1 MNDDLTPSAVADFIK
16 NDTVNREDTLR
27 QNILTAADTNPDQH
41 AEAVKL
47 GRTANVPADFVAAD
61 IESYRKEG
69 KIDSALVKSIVTNYP
84 AFDSWLDNQDNA
96 KIVHDDVPALTGVLD
111 TVRAFPSGAIT
122 SLGQGVEGLGSLSA
136 SASQVLKG
144 MSEKNRYMAMDS
156 NFQMLRLYTGLFGIA
171 AQPTGQVVQEVGEF
185 VGPPEERQT
194 TATNISSGVGQVAG
208 QVLTYWLTG
217 GAGNAALT
225 IGQGAQQQTD
235 RLDAEGITD
244 PEKRLLAQGLGGA
257 ATFATERVELGVL
270 LKGVPGLD
278 KLMGQLPKALQNK
291 WANRVIDVTAAG
303 GAEAAQET
311 LEGFLQDTIEYGIYN
326 EDVEFLKGMQQ
337 QAGEAGAVGAI
348 SRALILGI
356 TSGKG
361 GRQAA
366 QEQQAQAAAKESV
379 QSAKEQVQ
387 ASKLQARDPE
397 KMREVLK
404 AGNEEGKKITLDGTV
419 VQQFFQSGIDP
430 EEFFNL
436 APSARE
442 QFEQADAAGTDISI
456 PLDEFLHAIATAP
469 ENAYDF
475 MTDFVKID
483 PDVDPALQG
492 WDLQNPDD
500 LNAFI
505 QQSIRQ
511 AQEEWGA
518 RFEAAQDLTLDERI
532 ERQIRDNLMNR
543 ELMGE
548 KARAPEAAASE
559 AALYG
564 AFARTLSKRGGD
576 AAMRVFERR
585 FGTNFQ
591 VEGYRPPLPRR
602 IGTGSA
608 YYDKIR
614 AKVKAKRNSQKAADK
629 KRASKAGF
637 FGITKPKRAKA
648 TPTPL
653 INALIKRGGIDR
665 ESPIAAE
672 LKHIGITP
680 KSHPRLYARGK
691 LRDIDNIP
699 ADDIESD
706 LGTSGVF
713 SRDEEFNGYAS
724 RQELLDRLRDET
736 FGDYIRSDEELQLE
750 SFEEAEQQLIDALNE
765 EGVDIETATAEEID
779 AAIDRANKRYRE
791 EYESEQPGMYYQSAP
806 IKTDTPEFKK
816 WFGDSKV
823 VDADGKPLVV
833 YHGTDAEFESFIPS
847 SNGVYGP
854 GAYFTKYNGDA
865 ATYGK
870 NVIPVYLSI
879 QNPLKM
885 SMGDF
890 RRLRSEG
897 VDVAQWA
904 EEQQAQGFD
913 GIVTDD
919 MSVIVAFRPEQIKSV
934 HNRGTFD
941 ANDPRILYQENRG
954 VTQFNDRGQ
963 TIVKLF
969 AGADESTLLHETG
982 HVFLDIFAEIAS
994 QPDAPQDIKDM
1005 WNGTLQW
1012 MGVSSAAD
1020 IKTNQHEQFA
1030 RGFEAYL
1037 YKGEA
1042 PSAELRGTFD
1052 RFKLWLANLY
1062 RSIRQLN
1069 VNVSPEM
1076 KDIFD
1081 RLLATNDEIDAL
1093 RSNPLVTADQ
1103 ATLEMLS
1110 PAQREDYLKRKA
1122 DALRNAKDKLFRKAI
1137 RQARRK
1143 NTEWWK
1149 EESARVQ
1156 AEVEAELQAQPV
1168 YKAIQFLQT
1177 GTDFS
1182 GDPVSDQMPEHR
1194 LNEAAI
1200 VKVFDDASP
1209 INPLGKQELK
1219 YLPRGIRTTEGGTD
1233 PRLVADM
1240 FGFRNALE
1248 MLNAMKG
1255 LDPYKAAVQKM
1266 TEDRMIAK
1274 HGDMLNDGT
1283 IEAEALAMVMAE
1295 DTKAAQVELKALS
1308 ERTGAAYPS
1317 DGDFAK
1323 AAEIALGTL
1332 TVDQAIKPDKYYRAA
1347 LRATRE
1353 YGKAMQAKQYED
1365 RTVKGK
1371 DGKQTVV
1378 KGAASWKRQEILN
1391 KHLYRLSKAAQEE
1404 TTRALDKF
1412 KKLDKQPAK
1421 GNARA
1426 VKIDPAYHQKI
1437 WDILDKY
1444 NLNPRLSDAKRLR
1457 LELKALNDW
1466 IKAQEE
1472 DEGAALMMPPELLA
1486 ADGKTHYRDLT
1497 LNEFR
1502 GLRDLVVNLETQ
1514 GRNKRKYIM
1523 EGQQRDLEAVT
1534 AEMVATADQH
1544 TNPITH
1550 KLTDDQGF
1558 KATMGK
1564 IVGGIDAVNTKIQQV
1579 MVKMDGGDN
1588 FGIWTRTVFE
1598 PIQRA
1603 VIAQNIR
1610 LREEGLK
1617 VRALLDRYYGDERK
1631 TMKQAVANRNG
1642 KEITREHLISI
1653 ALHYTSTQDNRDK
1666 LMDFYEENEGWDD
1679 DFVRDLLSKM
1689 RAKDWNFVMEVRDL
1703 FDSYWP
1709 ETSAIEARRFGYAP
1723 EKLEGLPD
1731 EVFTTADGQEVTVR
1745 GGYMRI
1751 MYDSRRS
1758 FRTQANDLK
1767 DAFKE
1772 MTIGKGAR
1780 PATKRGSQIERVES
1794 SGQAIRLDLDVI
1806 GDHVA
1811 EQVGI
1816 ITMSETVENV
1826 AKVIRKAEVQDILHR
1841 NLGAEY
1847 KMMLDLWL
1855 QDVAVGGGTAAMV
1868 NGGWMRTLRT
1878 NYTVGKLGLKPLT
1891 AILQLSGLVQTAS
1904 DPDLGI
1910 KYTLHGLAKFASK
1923 LPTDTAAE
1931 IQAKSVYMQ
1940 ERRFTLSRDTADA
1953 LNEYTRKGKYLRDK
1967 TAALML
1973 YPMQKMQ
1980 AITDMVTWMGA
1991 YQKALDDKLDD
2002 ADAVRYAD
2010 LAVSRLQGS
2019 GLISDQA
2026 AIERGTVH
2034 TKVQRQ
2040 ELVKAGTVLFSYFN
2054 AKYNIIKNAKYKYDN
2069 KEITGVDLAATITLS
2084 VLVEGL
2090 VSAFLMGQLDWDG
2103 DDDDEVSLGEGAIG
2117 LGSLAFYQAAGTI
2130 PFGRTIASSMQGFT
2144 PQDAMSA
2151 QLAAIGKFVG
2161 VSMNDAYELATDQ
2174 TTLQDINWYSRARTA
2189 TDAVGVFL
2197 PVPSAQTKSILRGME
2212 REAESGDAGLMDY
2225 LVYQKK

>member
-122 SLGQGVEGLGSLSA
+122 SLGQGLEGLGSLSA

-144 MSEKNRYMAMDS
+144 MSEKNRYMAMDR

-171 AQPTGQVVQEVGEF
+171 AQPTGQVVQDVGKF

-469 ENAYDF
+469 KNAYDF

-518 RFEAAQDLTLDERI
+518 RFEAAQDLTMDERI

-591 VEGYRPPLPRR
+591 LEGYRPPLPRR
-602 IGTGSA
+602 VGTGSA

-637 FGITKPKRAKA
+637 FGIIKPKRAKA

-653 INALIKRGGIDR
+653 INALIKRGGIAR
-665 ESPIAAE
+665 GAPITGDLAA
-672 LKHIGITP
+672 IGITP
-680 KSHPRLYARGK
+680 KSHPRLFRKDSGNINSQRP
-691 LRDIDNIP
+691 LGDIDGIP
-699 ADDIESD
+699 VDELESD
-706 LGTSGVF
+706 LGTSGIF
-713 SRDEEFNGYAS
+713 SRDEDLNGYVS
-724 RQELLDRLRDET
+724 TNELLDKLRDET
-736 FGDYIRSDEELQLE
+736 FGDYIRSDEEMQLE

-765 EGVDIETATAEEID
+765 EGLDIETATAEEID

-791 EYESEQPGMYYQSAP
+791 EYESQQSGMYYQ
-806 IKTDTPEFKK
+806 DE
-816 WFGDSKV
+816 
-823 VDADGKPLVV
+823 
-833 YHGTDAEFESFIPS
+833 
-847 SNGVYGP
+847 
-854 GAYFTKYNGDA
+854 
-865 ATYGK
+865 
-870 NVIPVYLSI
+870 
-879 QNPLKM
+879 
-885 SMGDF
+885 
-890 RRLRSEG
+890 
-897 VDVAQWA
+897 
-904 EEQQAQGFD
+904 
-913 GIVTDD
+913 
-919 MSVIVAFRPEQIKSV
+919 
-934 HNRGTFD
+934 
-941 ANDPRILYQENRG
+941 RG
-954 VTQFNDRGQ
+954 VTQFTDRGQ

-1182 GDPVSDQMPEHR
+1182 GDPVSDQMPEHK

-1255 LDPYKAAVQKM
+1255 LDPYKAAVQKQ

-1497 LNEFR
+1497 MNEFR

-1558 KATMGK
+1558 KATMGR
-1564 IVGGIDAVNTKIQQV
+1564 IVGGIDAVSTKIQQI

-1588 FGIWTRTVFE
+1588 FGIWTRTIFE

-1631 TMKQAVANRNG
+1631 TMNQVVANRNG

-1816 ITMSETVENV
+1816 ITMSETIENV
-1826 AKVIRKAEVQDILHR
+1826 AKVVRKAEVQDVLHK

-1855 QDVAVGGGTAAMV
+1855 QDVTVGTGTAAII
-1868 NGGWMRTLRT
+1868 NGGWMRTLRS
-1878 NYTVGKLGLKPLT
+1878 NYAVGKLALKPLT
-1891 AILQLSGLVQTAS
+1891 AILQLSGIVQAMA
-1904 DPDLGI
+1904 DPDIGV
-1910 KYTLHGLAKFASK
+1910 KYVIQGLAKFSSR
-1923 LPTDTAAE
+1923 LPTTTAAE
-1931 IQAKSVYMQ
+1931 IQEKSLYMQ
-1940 ERRFTLSRDTADA
+1940 ERRFSLTRDAADA
-1953 LNEYTRKGKYLRDK
+1953 LNYYTRTGKYKREK
-1967 TAALML
+1967 VAALML
-1973 YPMQKMQ
+1973 YPMQKVQ
-1980 AITDMVTWMGA
+1980 ALTDMVTWLGA
-1991 YQKALDDKLDD
+1991 YEKANDDGYDD
-2002 ADAVRYAD
+2002 ADAVRIAD
-2010 LAVSRLQGS
+2010 LAVSRLQAS
-2019 GLISDQA
+2019 GLVSDQA
-2026 AIERGTVH
+2026 GIERGTLH
-2034 TKVQRQ
+2034 SLVQRN
-2040 ELVKAGTVLFSYFN
+2040 ELVKAGTVLYSYFN
-2054 AKYNIIKNAKYKYDN
+2054 AKYNIIKNAKYKFEN
-2069 KEITGVDLAATITLS
+2069 KQISGVDYGATITLS
-2084 VLVEGL
+2084 VLIEGL
-2090 VSAFLMGQLDWDG
+2090 LSAYLMGQLDWDE
-2103 DDDDEVSLGEGAIG
+2103 DEDDEITLREGAIG
-2117 LGSLAFYQAAGTI
+2117 MGSLLFYQASGTV
-2130 PFGRTIASSMQGFT
+2130 PYLRTVASSMQGFT
-2144 PQDAMSA
+2144 PQDSLTA
-2151 QLAAIGKFVG
+2151 QLAALGKFIG
-2161 VSMNDAYELATDQ
+2161 VTLDDSLALLTDEKD
-2174 TTLQDINWYSRARTA
+2174 LEDINWYSRARTA
-2189 TDAVGVFL
+2189 TDAVGVFM
-2197 PVPSAQTKSILRGME
+2197 PVPSSMTKSILRGME